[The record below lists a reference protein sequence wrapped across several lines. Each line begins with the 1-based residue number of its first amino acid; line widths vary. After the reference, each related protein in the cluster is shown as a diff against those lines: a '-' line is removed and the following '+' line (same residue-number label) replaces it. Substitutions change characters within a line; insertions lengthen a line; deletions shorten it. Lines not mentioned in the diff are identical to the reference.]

1 MLQVRVH
8 IIEIIEH
15 LFICSAEQ
23 SLDSYFFVKSN
34 CSLVEYQ
41 KLRMYYWDVH
51 RRGLIWI
58 IYMYYKESQMSQ
70 KFRIRVKAVILAQRK
85 EQWVKLICCHVAWRF
100 YTKNNSQLFFFSG
113 SHELWSKKSSF
124 LF

>member
-51 RRGLIWI
+51 RRGLINMNYLYVLQGI
-58 IYMYYKESQMSQ
+58 SNES
-70 KFRIRVKAVILAQRK
+70 KV
-85 EQWVKLICCHVAWRF
+85 
-100 YTKNNSQLFFFSG
+100 
-113 SHELWSKKSSF
+113 
-124 LF
+124 